1 MDWAVDGLTKALQV
15 VDTRARHLLARF
27 LRGLVLRTGQ
37 DLAATV
43 EGLDHVWSRLRLW
56 VRRTYSAAAKLEP
69 PGPSNPGGAAGSE
82 DDPAVWAA
90 LQAAH
95 KAMEVTCPLSAGD
108 RSLLMEH
115 LEGASGCIQSLA
127 DRAYTNQCALA
138 GDDLDALVRRHAA
151 GTVGVPAGV
160 LRRFLAAQDI
170 GRMLASTEVVDGFA
184 SAVDKVGCSWAEIR
198 RVWDLA
204 RDSGVVFR
212 EGVTSARRDRAAAA
226 RAERAKAKAKAK
238 ADAKAD
244 AAGQR
249 GDDGD
254 DEGDSKPR
262 RVVTCRVC
270 LTPGHNR
277 RSKKCPGPP
286 AAAGADPAAEDKP
299 STRSASQSLADQGR
313 QAGACFALRWHILG
327 AGTKL
332 KGGGD
337 CATVPLPSVGPCEV
351 VLDRRC
357 VPGLLRRALAHATAA
372 AGSGGT
378 GAAASLDTLGKMVAA
393 VAAQKAKVQA
403 AASQQAPGNDSEDD
417 CDDDDCDDDS
427 SDDDC
432 DDDDDSGDDSD
443 DDSDGGPDPTSPD
456 ATSPTAP
463 DPTSPTAQAPDPDP
477 VGLEALFNLAH
488 PPLARLLRKDPL
500 PAQVTLSGAR
510 GCVHFTVFRV
520 RLTRRLEGTEHLPVR
535 WVEFSPRG
543 RAWAKSAGKR
553 GHNGAG
559 VRTLSTDWHAWH
571 TWTPGPY
578 SEHGVPEG
586 WTWEDDGPGGGSYV
600 AIDPGV
606 RLPLCCH
613 SGLALPAGLWY
624 QHRATGRDYRPKPG
638 TVRSLERS
646 LGGVGKGSR
655 SWGLVSFSE
664 YLTAFYKAWP
674 DLRAHYGSATALGAK
689 AWKGDKLRSLLAQLL
704 NQLAPDPQ
712 VPERV
717 VL

>member
-1 MDWAVDGLTKALQV
+1 
-15 VDTRARHLLARF
+15 
-27 LRGLVLRTGQ
+27 
-37 DLAATV
+37 
-43 EGLDHVWSRLRLW
+43 
-56 VRRTYSAAAKLEP
+56 
-69 PGPSNPGGAAGSE
+69 
-82 DDPAVWAA
+82 
-90 LQAAH
+90 
-95 KAMEVTCPLSAGD
+95 
-108 RSLLMEH
+108 
-115 LEGASGCIQSLA
+115 
-127 DRAYTNQCALA
+127 
-138 GDDLDALVRRHAA
+138 
-151 GTVGVPAGV
+151 
-160 LRRFLAAQDI
+160 
-170 GRMLASTEVVDGFA
+170 
-184 SAVDKVGCSWAEIR
+184 
-198 RVWDLA
+198 
-204 RDSGVVFR
+204 
-212 EGVTSARRDRAAAA
+212 
-226 RAERAKAKAKAK
+226 
-238 ADAKAD
+238 
-244 AAGQR
+244 
-249 GDDGD
+249 
-254 DEGDSKPR
+254 
-262 RVVTCRVC
+262 
-270 LTPGHNR
+270 
-277 RSKKCPGPP
+277 
-286 AAAGADPAAEDKP
+286 
-299 STRSASQSLADQGR
+299 
-313 QAGACFALRWHILG
+313 
-327 AGTKL
+327 
-332 KGGGD
+332 
-337 CATVPLPSVGPCEV
+337 
-351 VLDRRC
+351 
-357 VPGLLRRALAHATAA
+357 
-372 AGSGGT
+372 
-378 GAAASLDTLGKMVAA
+378 LDTLAKMVAA

-432 DDDDDSGDDSD
+432 DDDDDSGDDSDD

-543 RAWAKSAGKR
+543 RAWAQSAGKR